1 MQDILNRKKEY
12 YISDGTQ
19 YMAHAFLPTEME
31 KIFIVNAT
39 FLVFVP
45 LGSGSV

>member
-12 YISDGTQ
+12 YIFDGTQ
-19 YMAHAFLPTEME
+19 YMVHA
-31 KIFIVNAT
+31 IFIVNAT

-45 LGSGSV
+45 LGSV